1 MDPWHT
7 GSMQDVQLA
16 AAPSRARRSRNG
28 LRRAVRIVGVLLV
41 VAGLGVGGYVAWT
54 LWGTGFT
61 TQRWQDQLRPGLEDR
76 ITRAAHDHRPAPPT
90 VTKVPGDAVAIIKI
104 PRIHLN
110 MVVVQG
116 TDTESLKK
124 GPGHYVDTA
133 FPWQPHGR
141 VAIAGHRTTYL
152 HPFYSLDAVQKGD
165 PIVLMT
171 EYGTF
176 RYEVTGK
183 YVTAPDGILPD
194 GSYVLDQTSR
204 PTLALTTCNPR
215 YSAAQRLIVIADR
228 VDVR

>member
-1 MDPWHT
+1 
-7 GSMQDVQLA
+7 MQDVQVA
-16 AAPSRARRSRNG
+16 TAPTRAGRSRG
-28 LRRAVRIVGVLLV
+28 RLRRVARIVGVLFVLAAV
-41 VAGLGVGGYVAWT
+41 GIGGYVAWT

-61 TQRWQDQLRPGLEDR
+61 TQRWQDQLRPDLERR
-76 ITRAAHDHRPAPPT
+76 IHAAATNPQPT
-90 VTKVPGDAVAIIKI
+90 PRRVTKVPGDAVAIIRI

-116 TDTESLKK
+116 TDTEALKK
-124 GPGHYVDTA
+124 GPGHYAETA

-152 HPFYSLDAVQKGD
+152 HPFYSLDAMQKGD
-165 PIVLMT
+165 PIVLLT

-176 RYEVTGK
+176 RYVVTGK
-183 YVTAPDGILPD
+183 YITAPDGVLPD
-194 GSYVLDQTSR
+194 GSYVLDQTHE

-228 VDVR
+228 VGEA